1 MMRTEAGVST
11 TAPTGFR
18 IAGLDGLRALAVLTV
33 FVGHAG
39 LHSYLPFLPGAGTG
53 VTIFFFLSGYLIT
66 SLLRREFSQAGRVSI
81 RDFYLRRVL
90 RILPPLYIFV
100 AASVLLTSAGAVAG
114 RVTGFGLLAALL
126 HFTNFT
132 EIWGNPHL
140 LLPGAGVLWSL
151 SIEEHFYLVFPLVYA
166 IMSRRL
172 SRRNQAKLL
181 LGLCILALV
190 WRAVLVFGFGDGYN
204 RTYFGTDTR
213 ADSLLGGCLLA
224 VYLNPVFDELPPRL
238 ESWIAAPR
246 RAVATL
252 LGGFF
257 LVVAGEQLSS
267 RLAAVFEPTIQ
278 LIGLYVA
285 FMVLLRAPET
295 WVGRLLEW
303 APVVRLGVLSYTFYL
318 FHGLILETI
327 DQNTS
332 LPVVPT
338 AIVAFVVVLAICE
351 AINRAVEQ
359 PLARLRRR
367 LSHQRTRTVKPAT
380 PAAVRLN
387 GVRPAVAATPALSV
401 GAVSSH
407 TGGGEHSEIL
417 LGSPAAEEVV
427 DE

>member
-1 MMRTEAGVST
+1 MKRVGAGISA

-18 IAGLDGLRALAVLTV
+18 IPGLDGLRAFAVLTV

-39 LHSYLPFLPGAGTG
+39 LHSYLPFLTGAGTG

-66 SLLRREFSQAGRVSI
+66 SLLRREYSKAGRVSI

-100 AASVLLTSAGAVAG
+100 ASSVVLAEVGAVGG

-151 SIEEHFYLVFPLVYA
+151 SIEEHFYLVFPVLYTV
-166 IMSRRL
+166 MSRRL
-172 SRRNQAKLL
+172 SPRGQAKLL
-181 LGLCILALV
+181 LSICVLALV
-190 WRAVLVFGFGDGYN
+190 WRCFLVFGLGDGYN

-224 VYLNPVFDELPPRL
+224 VYMNPIFDELPSRL
-238 ESWIAAPR
+238 DRWIAEPR
-246 RAVATL
+246 RAVGTL
-252 LGGFF
+252 LTACFV
-257 LVVAGEQLSS
+257 LAAGEHLSAQ
-267 RLAAVFEPTIQ
+267 LAAAFEPTIQ

-285 FMVLLRAPET
+285 FLVLLRKPDT

-303 APVVRLGVLSYTFYL
+303 APVARLGVLSYTFYL
-318 FHGLILETI
+318 FHGLILEVI
-327 DQNTS
+327 GYRTS
-332 LPVVPT
+332 LPTVPAAILAFLVVW
-338 AIVAFVVVLAICE
+338 AICE
-351 AINRAVEQ
+351 AVNRAVEQ

-367 LSHQRTRTVKPAT
+367 LSHQRTRAVGPPA
-380 PAAVRLN
+380 PVVALRLE
-387 GVRPAVAATPALSV
+387 P
-401 GAVSSH
+401 SS
-407 TGGGEHSEIL
+407 
-417 LGSPAAEEVV
+417 
-427 DE
+427 D

>member
-1 MMRTEAGVST
+1 MKRAQAAVST

-18 IAGLDGLRALAVLTV
+18 IPGLDGLRAFAVLTV

-90 RILPPLYIFV
+90 RILPPLYLFV
-100 AASVLLTSAGAVAG
+100 AASILLTSAGAVAG
-114 RVTGFGLLAALL
+114 RVTGYGLLAALF

-151 SIEEHFYLVFPLVYA
+151 SIEEHFYLVFPLFYA
-166 IMSRRL
+166 VMSRHL

-190 WRAVLVFGFGDGYN
+190 WRCILVFGLGDGYN

-224 VYLNPVFDELPPRL
+224 VYLNPVFDELPSRV
-238 ESWIAAPR
+238 EKWIAAPGL
-246 RAVATL
+246 AVATL
-252 LGGFF
+252 LGGGI
-257 LVVAGEQLSS
+257 LVVAAQQLSS

-285 FMVLLRAPET
+285 FTVLLRAPQT

-303 APVVRLGVLSYTFYL
+303 GPVVRLGVLSYTFYL
-318 FHGLILETI
+318 FHGLILEAI
-327 DQNTS
+327 DHSTS
-332 LPVVPT
+332 LPVLPT
-338 AIVAFVVVLAICE
+338 AVVAFVVVWVICE

-367 LSHQRTRTVKPAT
+367 LSHQRTRAVKPAAQAPT
-380 PAAVRLN
+380 AVL
-387 GVRPAVAATPALSV
+387 GLE
-401 GAVSSH
+401 SS
-407 TGGGEHSEIL
+407 
-417 LGSPAAEEVV
+417 A
-427 DE
+427 D